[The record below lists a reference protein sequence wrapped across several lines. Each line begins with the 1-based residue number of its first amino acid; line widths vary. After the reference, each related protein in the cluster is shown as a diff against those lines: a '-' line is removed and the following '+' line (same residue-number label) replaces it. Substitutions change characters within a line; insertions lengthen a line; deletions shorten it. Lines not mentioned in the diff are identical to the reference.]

1 MSAVALSACDT
12 RRRNVGKSGNIR
24 KRCSAGLCRDT
35 KPKVA
40 ATTWTRKTAAATARQ
55 KRRRNASGRGNRSP
69 RTTPKENPSRS
80 SEPVGG
86 PQRPEQR
93 SEVPEH
99 KRTRHDA
106 QEERSIREYR
116 TCHLVHCPHQDAS
129 ASSGPV
135 GGTDMGW
142 LAEEVENLAP
152 SIVAPGNR
160 RSPTIRPITKLTKNC
175 PSDSGLLVQGTEV
188 PEDRGR
194 IPAEMPVL
202 WTASPERETNKTQPH
217 EPAPGDKRAR
227 STSTPTRRATATSRH
242 NRAQPESLESGP
254 TSLPRGSWN
263 VMPAATWKL
272 SQTTQVTRFLGR

>member
-1 MSAVALSACDT
+1 MF
-12 RRRNVGKSGNIR
+12 RRLVPRHQ
-24 KRCSAGLCRDT
+24 A
-35 KPKVA
+35 KVA

-55 KRRRNASGRGNRSP
+55 KRRRNASGRVNRSP
-69 RTTPKENPSRS
+69 RVNPKENPSRS

-106 QEERSIREYR
+106 QEERSIRKYGN
-116 TCHLVHCPHQDAS
+116 CQLVHCPHQDAS
-129 ASSGPV
+129 ECSGPV
-135 GGTDMGW
+135 GGTDTGW

-175 PSDSGLLVQGTEV
+175 PADSGLLVQGTEV
-188 PEDRGR
+188 PEERGEYLQKCR
-194 IPAEMPVL
+194 SFGRRPRKGKQSKHNP
-202 WTASPERETNKTQPH
+202 TNQRQ
-217 EPAPGDKRAR
+217 GQ
-227 STSTPTRRATATSRH
+227 TSQKHQLPTRRATATSRH
-242 NRAQPESLESGP
+242 NRARPESLESGP

-263 VMPAATWKL
+263 VMPAATWKQ
-272 SQTTQVTRFLGR
+272 SQTTQVTRFLGRLPASCWDGRPVPGVGWSFCVGYR